1 MTSDIAHF
9 RECQMLQEQSAHH
22 GLYGYAIV
30 ARHDFIEARLEQGA
44 DRIVMLMQEGRC
56 EEALALMSAPLWGA
70 DKEASPLIA
79 SKPAKV

>member
-9 RECQMLQEQSAHH
+9 RECQVLQEQSAHH

-44 DRIVMLMQEGRC
+44 IGIKLRAQP
-56 EEALALMSAPLWGA
+56 EAANRR
-70 DKEASPLIA
+70 
-79 SKPAKV
+79 